1 MTLIKAEQTTSE
13 LSGHIVEI
21 LEELKRLKEDLNA
34 TRGYVQSEEPGFTRE
49 ALRCAGDVR
58 SFIKH
63 AYDVE
68 ARVHDEQRKQ
78 LGIAGDSGFDLD
90 QARADIGC
98 KLDSLRRC
106 CGAGAV
112 SG

>member
-1 MTLIKAEQTTSE
+1 MTLIKAEHQTTD
-13 LSGHIVEI
+13 LSGHIAEI
-21 LEELKRLKEDLNA
+21 VEELKRLKDDLRA
-34 TRGYVQSEEPGFTRE
+34 MQGYVQSDEPAATRE

-58 SFIKH
+58 NFLKL

-68 ARVHDEQRKQ
+68 ARVHEEQRKH
-78 LGIAGDSGFDLD
+78 LGIAGDSGFDLGV
-90 QARADIGC
+90 ARAEIGC

-106 CGAGAV
+106 CGAGPV